1 MVKKKITKKAVDAEE
16 GGSIG
21 GYRYKKP
28 TKGKGK
34 PKEPAKPKPVPKKT
48 QIAPEKSKAISKKA
62 GKIPE
67 SDKPESEK
75 AKIVP
80 KKAKIVPKK
89 ANTNFSPEQKQA
101 VEEIG
106 FGGLLHLKLKT
117 LNRQMLHWLV
127 ENFNAGS
134 CMFTI
139 ATGKEFVVTR
149 NDICDVFCLPLSDI
163 CVPEINKNSEDESV
177 DKRIIQAWRS
187 DYGLS
192 GKQPLHLSKLESRMV
207 DLVDGGEEFKRC
219 FVLQAMPSFLAPTT
233 NRTVSLKL
241 LKAVEK
247 VDEIKTFDWCS
258 YVLKKLKKAVQ
269 KYKDDENAQNVSGCL
284 LALQIM
290 YFHRLNFQGEKESST
305 LPLIQHWTDV
315 KIKKRIKLEIKAGG
329 YGQGPLDT
337 ITYPVS
343 QLNFRGTVFKP
354 APTLGYDKGPS
365 TSGTTGRIV
374 AFELPEGIMTDE
386 EIKKISTDVV
396 HETFLLFKR
405 NMDVL
410 LFFQSTGFQ
419 TLNDLITS
427 RRSVS
432 LSSDDF
438 VSVSQ
443 TELLLSDPHYLKI
456 LDGLIDECNKMKS
469 VHDMFR
475 GFYEPTEGNKDF
487 VPEKEPAQGFNE
499 NIPKDDDNGHGK
511 IVNEGLN
518 GSGPSAIIP
527 GPTQNIPV
535 GHIDQNEPPRLRAN
549 KSLCS
554 LDCGHVG
561 VQVPFVTL
569 FVKSNARIFKNLPQL
584 HLEILDYC
592 LLKDVSMDR
601 KIRWCVIDC
610 FCLYLN
616 EKACFQATG
625 PRKFFF
631 GVRQSFSFLHVCDNI
646 GKGNISSVVKDLH
659 DIWEGWVSYEN
670 PECNIMDA
678 DLIYFPV
685 LIENHY
691 ILYVIDHT
699 KELCVQISAFLGKR
713 NHPKSSQLPSYGF
726 EVVELEWR
734 KEKVDNLDCG
744 VFVMYHMLHF
754 VGTMCCQNYTSS
766 MRRRKILLM
775 SMELKK
781 D

>member
-48 QIAPEKSKAISKKA
+48 QIAPKKSKAVSKKA

-117 LNRQMLHWLV
+117 LNRQMLPWLV

-139 ATGKEFVVTR
+139 TTGKEFVVTR

-163 CVPEINKNSEDESV
+163 CVPELNKNSEDESV

-187 DYGLS
+187 DYGQS

-219 FVLQAMPSFLAPTT
+219 FVLQAMSSFLAPTT
-233 NRTVSLKL
+233 NRTVSLK
-241 LKAVEK
+241 
-247 VDEIKTFDWCS
+247 
-258 YVLKKLKKAVQ
+258 
-269 KYKDDENAQNVSGCL
+269 
-284 LALQIM
+284 
-290 YFHRLNFQGEKESST
+290 
-305 LPLIQHWTDV
+305 
-315 KIKKRIKLEIKAGG
+315 
-329 YGQGPLDT
+329 
-337 ITYPVS
+337 
-343 QLNFRGTVFKP
+343 GTVFKP

-365 TSGTTGRIV
+365 TNGTTGRIV

-410 LFFQSTGFQ
+410 LFVQSTGFQ

-487 VPEKEPAQGFNE
+487 VPEKEPAQDFNE

-518 GSGPSAIIP
+518 GSGPSAIIL

-561 VQVPFVTL
+561 
-569 FVKSNARIFKNLPQL
+569 
-584 HLEILDYC
+584 
-592 LLKDVSMDR
+592 
-601 KIRWCVIDC
+601 
-610 FCLYLN
+610 
-616 EKACFQATG
+616 
-625 PRKFFF
+625 
-631 GVRQSFSFLHVCDNI
+631 
-646 GKGNISSVVKDLH
+646 NISSAVKDLH

-699 KELCVQISAFLGKR
+699 KELCVQMGAFLGKR

-754 VGTMCCQNYTSS
+754 VGESFKFND
-766 MRRRKILLM
+766 
-775 SMELKK
+775 LKTERCVVRITQVH
-781 D
+781 

>member
-48 QIAPEKSKAISKKA
+48 QIAHEKSKAVSKKA

-89 ANTNFSPEQKQA
+89 ANTNFSPEQKQV

-117 LNRQMLHWLV
+117 LNRQMLPWLV
-127 ENFNAGS
+127 EKFNAGS

-163 CVPEINKNSEDESV
+163 CVPELNKNSEDESV

-219 FVLQAMPSFLAPTT
+219 FVLQAMFSFLAPTT

-315 KIKKRIKLEIKAGG
+315 KIKKRIKLEIKASG

-374 AFELPEGIMTDE
+374 AFELPE
-386 EIKKISTDVV
+386 
-396 HETFLLFKR
+396 
-405 NMDVL
+405 
-410 LFFQSTGFQ
+410 
-419 TLNDLITS
+419 
-427 RRSVS
+427 
-432 LSSDDF
+432 
-438 VSVSQ
+438 
-443 TELLLSDPHYLKI
+443 
-456 LDGLIDECNKMKS
+456 
-469 VHDMFR
+469 
-475 GFYEPTEGNKDF
+475 EGNKDF
-487 VPEKEPAQGFNE
+487 VPEKEPAQDFNE

-549 KSLCS
+549 KSICS

-592 LLKDVSMDR
+592 LLKDVSMDKNESLVTFGMNFLIPR
-601 KIRWCVIDC
+601 EDMVTLVAPLRIQWCVIDC

-646 GKGNISSVVKDLH
+646 GKGNISSAVKDLH

-678 DLIYFPV
+678 DLIYFHV

-699 KELCVQISAFLGKR
+699 KELCVQMGAFLGKR

-754 VGTMCCQNYTSS
+754 VGESFKFNDLKTWKEIFT
-766 MRRRKILLM
+766 RRDLYHTGTV
-775 SMELKK
+775 
-781 D
+781 

>member
-1 MVKKKITKKAVDAEE
+1 MVKKKITKKAVDVEE

-48 QIAPEKSKAISKKA
+48 QIAPEKSKAVSKKA

-89 ANTNFSPEQKQA
+89 ANT
-101 VEEIG
+101 
-106 FGGLLHLKLKT
+106 LHVYH
-117 LNRQMLHWLV
+117 R
-127 ENFNAGS
+127 
-134 CMFTI
+134 
-139 ATGKEFVVTR
+139 TGKEFVVTR

-163 CVPEINKNSEDESV
+163 CVPELNKNSEDESV

-192 GKQPLHLSKLESRMV
+192 
-207 DLVDGGEEFKRC
+207 
-219 FVLQAMPSFLAPTT
+219 
-233 NRTVSLKL
+233 
-241 LKAVEK
+241 
-247 VDEIKTFDWCS
+247 
-258 YVLKKLKKAVQ
+258 
-269 KYKDDENAQNVSGCL
+269 
-284 LALQIM
+284 
-290 YFHRLNFQGEKESST
+290 GEKESST

-329 YGQGPLDT
+329 YGQGPLD

-410 LFFQSTGFQ
+410 LFVQSTGFQ

-475 GFYEPTEGNKDF
+475 GFYET
-487 VPEKEPAQGFNE
+487 
-499 NIPKDDDNGHGK
+499 
-511 IVNEGLN
+511 
-518 GSGPSAIIP
+518 
-527 GPTQNIPV
+527 
-535 GHIDQNEPPRLRAN
+535 
-549 KSLCS
+549 
-554 LDCGHVG
+554 
-561 VQVPFVTL
+561 
-569 FVKSNARIFKNLPQL
+569 
-584 HLEILDYC
+584 Y
-592 LLKDVSMDR
+592 
-601 KIRWCVIDC
+601 IR
-610 FCLYLN
+610 
-616 EKACFQATG
+616 
-625 PRKFFF
+625 
-631 GVRQSFSFLHVCDNI
+631 
-646 GKGNISSVVKDLH
+646 
-659 DIWEGWVSYEN
+659 
-670 PECNIMDA
+670 
-678 DLIYFPV
+678 
-685 LIENHY
+685 
-691 ILYVIDHT
+691 
-699 KELCVQISAFLGKR
+699 
-713 NHPKSSQLPSYGF
+713 
-726 EVVELEWR
+726 
-734 KEKVDNLDCG
+734 
-744 VFVMYHMLHF
+744 
-754 VGTMCCQNYTSS
+754 
-766 MRRRKILLM
+766 
-775 SMELKK
+775 
-781 D
+781 

>member
-16 GGSIG
+16 VGSIG
-21 GYRYKKP
+21 GYHYKMP

-34 PKEPAKPKPVPKKT
+34 PKDPAKAKPVPKKT
-48 QIAPEKSKAISKKA
+48 QIAPEKSKEVPKKA
-62 GKIPE
+62 VKIPE
-67 SDKPESEK
+67 KGLIISKSDKPESEK

-89 ANTNFSPEQKQA
+89 ADTNFSPEQKQD

-117 LNRQMLHWLV
+117 LNRQMLPWLV

-163 CVPEINKNSEDESV
+163 CVPQLNKNSEDESV

-192 GKQPLHLSKLESRMV
+192 GKKPLHLSKLESRMV
-207 DLVDGGEEFKRC
+207 DLVDGGEEFKSC
-219 FVLQAMPSFLAPTT
+219 FVLQAMSSFLAPTT

-258 YVLKKLKKAVQ
+258 YVLKKLKKVVQ
-269 KYKDDENAQNVSGCL
+269 KYKYDETAQNGL
-284 LALQIM
+284 
-290 YFHRLNFQGEKESST
+290 
-305 LPLIQHWTDV
+305 
-315 KIKKRIKLEIKAGG
+315 
-329 YGQGPLDT
+329 LDT
-337 ITYPVS
+337 FTYPVS
-343 QLNFRGTVFKP
+343 QLNFRETVFKP
-354 APTLGYDKGPS
+354 APTLGYDKGAS

-374 AFELPEGIMTDE
+374 AFELPE
-386 EIKKISTDVV
+386 
-396 HETFLLFKR
+396 
-405 NMDVL
+405 
-410 LFFQSTGFQ
+410 
-419 TLNDLITS
+419 
-427 RRSVS
+427 
-432 LSSDDF
+432 
-438 VSVSQ
+438 VSQ
-443 TELLLSDPHYLKI
+443 TELLLSNPHYLKI

-469 VHDMFR
+469 VHDLFC
-475 GFYEPTEGNKDF
+475 GFYEPTEGNKDV
-487 VPEKEPAQGFNE
+487 VPKKEPSQCFNE

-527 GPTQNIPV
+527 GPTENIPV
-535 GHIDQNEPPRLRAN
+535 GHIDQNEPPRRIFRAN

-554 LDCGHVG
+554 LDCGPV
-561 VQVPFVTL
+561 
-569 FVKSNARIFKNLPQL
+569 
-584 HLEILDYC
+584 
-592 LLKDVSMDR
+592 
-601 KIRWCVIDC
+601 
-610 FCLYLN
+610 
-616 EKACFQATG
+616 
-625 PRKFFF
+625 
-631 GVRQSFSFLHVCDNI
+631 
-646 GKGNISSVVKDLH
+646 GNISSAVKDLH
-659 DIWEGWVSYEN
+659 DLWEGWVSYEN
-670 PECNIMDA
+670 PECDIMDA

-691 ILYVIDHT
+691 IFYVNDHT
-699 KELCVQISAFLGKR
+699 KELCVQMGAFLGKR

-744 VFVMYHMLHF
+744 VFVMNDVLSELHKF
-754 VGTMCCQNYTSS
+754 NE
-766 MRRRKILLM
+766 K
-775 SMELKK
+775 KK
-781 D
+781 DPAYVNGIEERLKVAIAAKKKRETEERKMAAEAEAKAEGEEEKTKGKRAKKQAKKFTPSK

>member
-16 GGSIG
+16 
-21 GYRYKKP
+21 
-28 TKGKGK
+28 
-34 PKEPAKPKPVPKKT
+34 
-48 QIAPEKSKAISKKA
+48 APEKSKAVSKKA

-75 AKIVP
+75 AKIVT

-117 LNRQMLHWLV
+117 LNRQMLPWLV

-149 NDICDVFCLPLSDI
+149 NDIYDVFCLPLSDI
-163 CVPEINKNSEDESV
+163 CVPELNKNSEDESV

-219 FVLQAMPSFLAPTT
+219 FVLQAMSSFLAPTT

-269 KYKDDENAQNVSGCL
+269 KYKDDENAQN
-284 LALQIM
+284 
-290 YFHRLNFQGEKESST
+290 
-305 LPLIQHWTDV
+305 
-315 KIKKRIKLEIKAGG
+315 IKKRIKLEIRAGG
-329 YGQGPLDT
+329 YGQGPLDP

-410 LFFQSTGFQ
+410 LFVQSTGFQ

-487 VPEKEPAQGFNE
+487 VLEKEPAQDFNE

-561 VQVPFVTL
+561 
-569 FVKSNARIFKNLPQL
+569 
-584 HLEILDYC
+584 
-592 LLKDVSMDR
+592 
-601 KIRWCVIDC
+601 
-610 FCLYLN
+610 
-616 EKACFQATG
+616 
-625 PRKFFF
+625 
-631 GVRQSFSFLHVCDNI
+631 
-646 GKGNISSVVKDLH
+646 NISSAVKDLH

-678 DLIYFPV
+678 DLFYFPV

-699 KELCVQISAFLGKR
+699 KELCVQMGAFLGKR
-713 NHPKSSQLPSYGF
+713 NHPKSSRLPSYGF

-754 VGTMCCQNYTSS
+754 VGESFKFND
-766 MRRRKILLM
+766 
-775 SMELKK
+775 LKTERCVVRITQVQ
-781 D
+781 

>member
-16 GGSIG
+16 DGSIG

-48 QIAPEKSKAISKKA
+48 QIAPEKSKAVSKKA

-117 LNRQMLHWLV
+117 LNRQMLPCLV

-163 CVPEINKNSEDESV
+163 CVPELNKNSEDESV

-219 FVLQAMPSFLAPTT
+219 FVLQAMSSFLAPTT

-315 KIKKRIKLEIKAGG
+315 KIKKRIKLEIKASG

-354 APTLGYDKGPS
+354 APTLGYDKGPY

-374 AFELPEGIMTDE
+374 AFELPE
-386 EIKKISTDVV
+386 
-396 HETFLLFKR
+396 
-405 NMDVL
+405 
-410 LFFQSTGFQ
+410 
-419 TLNDLITS
+419 
-427 RRSVS
+427 
-432 LSSDDF
+432 
-438 VSVSQ
+438 VSQ

-487 VPEKEPAQGFNE
+487 VPEKEPAQDFNE

-535 GHIDQNEPPRLRAN
+535 GNIDQNEPPRLRAN

-554 LDCGHVG
+554 LDCEHVG

-592 LLKDVSMDR
+592 LLKDVSMDKNESLVTFGMNFLIPR
-601 KIRWCVIDC
+601 EDMVSLVAPLGIQWCVIDC

-646 GKGNISSVVKDLH
+646 GKGNISSAVKDLH

-670 PECNIMDA
+670 PECNIMDV

-699 KELCVQISAFLGKR
+699 KELVYYLDNIIWTDSALVYTKELCSKMCVQMGAFLGKR

-754 VGTMCCQNYTSS
+754 VEKVTIAKEKVDLVD
-766 MRRRKILLM
+766 RK
-775 SMELKK
+775 
-781 D
+781 DNFYA

>member
-1 MVKKKITKKAVDAEE
+1 M
-16 GGSIG
+16 
-21 GYRYKKP
+21 P

-34 PKEPAKPKPVPKKT
+34 PKEPAKPKPIPKKT
-48 QIAPEKSKAISKKA
+48 QIAPEKSKAVSKKA
-62 GKIPE
+62 RKIPE

-89 ANTNFSPEQKQA
+89 ANTV

-117 LNRQMLHWLV
+117 LNRQMLPWLV
-127 ENFNAGS
+127 ENFNVGS

-163 CVPEINKNSEDESV
+163 CVPELNKNSEDESV

-192 GKQPLHLSKLESRMV
+192 GKQPLHLSKLESWMV

-219 FVLQAMPSFLAPTT
+219 FVLQAMSSFLAPTT

-247 VDEIKTFDWCS
+247 IDEIKTFDWCS

-290 YFHRLNFQGEKESST
+290 YFHRLHFQGEKESST

-343 QLNFRGTVFKP
+343 QLNIRETVFKP

-405 NMDVL
+405 NRDVL
-410 LFFQSTGFQ
+410 LFVQSTGFQ
-419 TLNDLITS
+419 TLNDPITS

-432 LSSDDF
+432 LSSDDS

-456 LDGLIDECNKMKS
+456 LDGLIDECNKMKF

-475 GFYEPTEGNKDF
+475 GFYEPTEGNKDC
-487 VPEKEPAQGFNE
+487 VPEKELAQ
-499 NIPKDDDNGHGK
+499 
-511 IVNEGLN
+511 
-518 GSGPSAIIP
+518 
-527 GPTQNIPV
+527 
-535 GHIDQNEPPRLRAN
+535 
-549 KSLCS
+549 
-554 LDCGHVG
+554 G

-601 KIRWCVIDC
+601 NESLVTFGMNFLIPREDMVSLVASLRIRWCVDC

-616 EKACFQATG
+616 EKAC
-625 PRKFFF
+625 
-631 GVRQSFSFLHVCDNI
+631 
-646 GKGNISSVVKDLH
+646 NISSAVKDLH
-659 DIWEGWVSYEN
+659 DLWEGWVSYEN

-678 DLIYFPV
+678 NLIYFPV
-685 LIENHY
+685 VIENHY
-691 ILYVIDHT
+691 ILYVTDHT
-699 KELCVQISAFLGKR
+699 KELCVQMGAFLGKR

-726 EVVELEWR
+726 EVNELEWR

-754 VGTMCCQNYTSS
+754 VGESF
-766 MRRRKILLM
+766 K
-775 SMELKK
+775 
-781 D
+781 

>member
-48 QIAPEKSKAISKKA
+48 QIAPEKSKAVSKKA

-101 VEEIG
+101 IEEIG

-117 LNRQMLHWLV
+117 LNRQMLPWLV

-163 CVPEINKNSEDESV
+163 CVPELNKNSEDESV
-177 DKRIIQAWRS
+177 DKCIIQAWRS

-219 FVLQAMPSFLAPTT
+219 FVLQAMSSFLAPTT

-241 LKAVEK
+241 LNVVEK

-269 KYKDDENAQNVSGCL
+269 KYKDDENAQN
-284 LALQIM
+284 
-290 YFHRLNFQGEKESST
+290 
-305 LPLIQHWTDV
+305 
-315 KIKKRIKLEIKAGG
+315 IKKRIKLEIKAGG

-374 AFELPEGIMTDE
+374 AFELPE
-386 EIKKISTDVV
+386 
-396 HETFLLFKR
+396 
-405 NMDVL
+405 
-410 LFFQSTGFQ
+410 
-419 TLNDLITS
+419 
-427 RRSVS
+427 
-432 LSSDDF
+432 
-438 VSVSQ
+438 VSQ

-475 GFYEPTEGNKDF
+475 SFYEPTEGNKDF

-527 GPTQNIPV
+527 GPTLNIPV
-535 GHIDQNEPPRLRAN
+535 GHIDQNDPPRLRAN

-561 VQVPFVTL
+561 
-569 FVKSNARIFKNLPQL
+569 N
-584 HLEILDYC
+584 
-592 LLKDVSMDR
+592 VSS
-601 KIRWCVIDC
+601 
-610 FCLYLN
+610 
-616 EKACFQATG
+616 A
-625 PRKFFF
+625 
-631 GVRQSFSFLHVCDNI
+631 
-646 GKGNISSVVKDLH
+646 VKDLH

-699 KELCVQISAFLGKR
+699 KELCVQMGAFLGKI
-713 NHPKSSQLPSYGF
+713 NHPKSSQLPFYGF

-754 VGTMCCQNYTSS
+754 VGESFKFNDLKTNYTSS

>member
-1 MVKKKITKKAVDAEE
+1 MVKKKITKKVVDAEE
-16 GGSIG
+16 
-21 GYRYKKP
+21 
-28 TKGKGK
+28 GKGK
-34 PKEPAKPKPVPKKT
+34 PKEPAKPKPIPKKT
-48 QIAPEKSKAISKKA
+48 QIAPEKSKAVSKKA

-67 SDKPESEK
+67 SDKPESE
-75 AKIVP
+75 
-80 KKAKIVPKK
+80 KAKIVPKK

-117 LNRQMLHWLV
+117 LNRQMLPWLV

-149 NDICDVFCLPLSDI
+149 NDICDVLCLPLSDI
-163 CVPEINKNSEDESV
+163 CVPELNKNSEDESV
-177 DKRIIQAWRS
+177 DKCIIQAWRS

-207 DLVDGGEEFKRC
+207 DLVDGGEEFKWC
-219 FVLQAMPSFLAPTT
+219 FVLQAMSSFLAPTT

-305 LPLIQHWTDV
+305 LPLIQHWMDV

-374 AFELPEGIMTDE
+374 AFELPEGILTDE

-410 LFFQSTGFQ
+410 LFVQSTGFQ

-499 NIPKDDDNGHGK
+499 NIPKDDDNDHGK
-511 IVNEGLN
+511 IVDEGLN

-561 VQVPFVTL
+561 
-569 FVKSNARIFKNLPQL
+569 
-584 HLEILDYC
+584 
-592 LLKDVSMDR
+592 
-601 KIRWCVIDC
+601 
-610 FCLYLN
+610 
-616 EKACFQATG
+616 
-625 PRKFFF
+625 
-631 GVRQSFSFLHVCDNI
+631 
-646 GKGNISSVVKDLH
+646 NISSAVKDLH

-670 PECNIMDA
+670 PECNIMDV
-678 DLIYFPV
+678 DLIYFSV

-699 KELCVQISAFLGKR
+699 KELCVQMGAFLGKR

-726 EVVELEWR
+726 EVVEFEWR

-754 VGTMCCQNYTSS
+754 VGESFKFND
-766 MRRRKILLM
+766 
-775 SMELKK
+775 LKTVII
-781 D
+781 

>member
-1 MVKKKITKKAVDAEE
+1 MVKKKITKKVVDAEE

-48 QIAPEKSKAISKKA
+48 QIAPEKSKAVSKKA

-89 ANTNFSPEQKQA
+89 ANTNFSPEQKQV

-117 LNRQMLHWLV
+117 LNRQMLPWLV

-163 CVPEINKNSEDESV
+163 CVPELNKNSEDESV

-219 FVLQAMPSFLAPTT
+219 FVLQAMSSFLAPTT

-269 KYKDDENAQNVSGCL
+269 KYKDDENAQN
-284 LALQIM
+284 
-290 YFHRLNFQGEKESST
+290 
-305 LPLIQHWTDV
+305 
-315 KIKKRIKLEIKAGG
+315 IKKRIKLEIKAGG

-365 TSGTTGRIV
+365 TSGTNGRIV
-374 AFELPEGIMTDE
+374 AFELLEGIMTDE

-410 LFFQSTGFQ
+410 LFVQSTGFQ

-443 TELLLSDPHYLKI
+443 TQLLLSDPHYLKI

-475 GFYEPTEGNKDF
+475 SFYEPTEGNKDF
-487 VPEKEPAQGFNE
+487 VPEKEPAQDFNE

-554 LDCGHVG
+554 LDRGHVG

-584 HLEILDYC
+584 HLEILNYC
-592 LLKDVSMDR
+592 LLKDVSMDKNESLVTFGMKFLIPR
-601 KIRWCVIDC
+601 EDMVSLVAPLRIQWCVIDC

-616 EKACFQATG
+616 EKACFQATS

-646 GKGNISSVVKDLH
+646 GKGNISSAVKNLH
-659 DIWEGWVSYEN
+659 DIWEG
-670 PECNIMDA
+670 
-678 DLIYFPV
+678 
-685 LIENHY
+685 
-691 ILYVIDHT
+691 
-699 KELCVQISAFLGKR
+699 
-713 NHPKSSQLPSYGF
+713 
-726 EVVELEWR
+726 
-734 KEKVDNLDCG
+734 
-744 VFVMYHMLHF
+744 
-754 VGTMCCQNYTSS
+754 
-766 MRRRKILLM
+766 
-775 SMELKK
+775 
-781 D
+781 

>member
-48 QIAPEKSKAISKKA
+48 QIAPEKSKVVSKKA

-117 LNRQMLHWLV
+117 LNRQMLPWLV

-149 NDICDVFCLPLSDI
+149 NDICD
-163 CVPEINKNSEDESV
+163 
-177 DKRIIQAWRS
+177 AWRS

-219 FVLQAMPSFLAPTT
+219 FVLQAMSSFLAPTT

-241 LKAVEK
+241 LKVVEK

-258 YVLKKLKKAVQ
+258 YVLKKLKKAVR

-374 AFELPEGIMTDE
+374 AFELPE
-386 EIKKISTDVV
+386 
-396 HETFLLFKR
+396 
-405 NMDVL
+405 
-410 LFFQSTGFQ
+410 
-419 TLNDLITS
+419 
-427 RRSVS
+427 
-432 LSSDDF
+432 
-438 VSVSQ
+438 VSQ
-443 TELLLSDPHYLKI
+443 TELLHSDPHYLKI

-487 VPEKEPAQGFNE
+487 VPEKEPAQDFNE

-592 LLKDVSMDR
+592 LLKDVSMDK
-601 KIRWCVIDC
+601 KIQWCVIDC

-646 GKGNISSVVKDLH
+646 GKGNISSAVKDLH

-699 KELCVQISAFLGKR
+699 KELCVQMGAFLGKR

-754 VGTMCCQNYTSS
+754 VGESFKFND
-766 MRRRKILLM
+766 
-775 SMELKK
+775 LKTERCVVRITQVQ
-781 D
+781 

>member
-1 MVKKKITKKAVDAEE
+1 M
-16 GGSIG
+16 
-21 GYRYKKP
+21 P

-34 PKEPAKPKPVPKKT
+34 PKEPAKAKPVPKKT
-48 QIAPEKSKAISKKA
+48 QIAPEKSKAVPKKA
-62 GKIPE
+62 VKIPE
-67 SDKPESEK
+67 KGLIISKSDKPESEK

-80 KKAKIVPKK
+80 KEAKI
-89 ANTNFSPEQKQA
+89 NFSPEQKQA

-117 LNRQMLHWLV
+117 LNRQMLPWLV

-139 ATGKEFVVTR
+139 ATGKEFVVIR

-163 CVPEINKNSEDESV
+163 YVPELNKNSEDESV

-192 GKQPLHLSKLESRMV
+192 GKQPLHLSKSESRMV
-207 DLVDGGEEFKRC
+207 DGGEQFKRC
-219 FVLQAMPSFLAPTT
+219 FVLQAMSSFLAPTT

-241 LKAVEK
+241 LKVVE
-247 VDEIKTFDWCS
+247 
-258 YVLKKLKKAVQ
+258 KKLKKAVQ
-269 KYKDDENAQNVSGCL
+269 KYKDDETAQNVSGCL

-337 ITYPVS
+337 FTYPVS
-343 QLNFRGTVFKP
+343 QLNFRETVFKP
-354 APTLGYDKGPS
+354 APTLCYDKGAS

-386 EIKKISTDVV
+386 EIKKNSTDVV
-396 HETFLLFKR
+396 HEMFLLFKR

-410 LFFQSTGFQ
+410 LFVQSTGFQ

-432 LSSDDF
+432 LSSDDS

-469 VHDMFR
+469 VHDLFR
-475 GFYEPTEGNKDF
+475 GFYEPTEGNKDV

-527 GPTQNIPV
+527 GPTENIPV
-535 GHIDQNEPPRLRAN
+535 GHIDKNEPPRRIFRAN

-554 LDCGHVG
+554 LDCGPVG

-601 KIRWCVIDC
+601 NESLVTFGMNFLIPREDMVSLVAPLRIRC
-610 FCLYLN
+610 
-616 EKACFQATG
+616 A
-625 PRKFFF
+625 
-631 GVRQSFSFLHVCDNI
+631 
-646 GKGNISSVVKDLH
+646 VKDLH
-659 DIWEGWVSYEN
+659 DLWEGWVSYEN
-670 PECNIMDA
+670 PECDIMDA
-678 DLIYFPV
+678 DLIYFHV
-685 LIENHY
+685 LIEDHY

-699 KELCVQISAFLGKR
+699 KEFVYYLDNIIWTDSALVYTKELCSKMCVQMGAFLGKR

-754 VGTMCCQNYTSS
+754 VGESFKLNEIKTNYTSS